1 MQDRGAFMSINASLQ
16 QIAGGIAA
24 AVAGMIIVQKDKY
37 SPLQHYDTLGYVIVV
52 IGLVTIFLLYRVNEM
67 IKKKNAK
74 PPVEVVQELA
84 V

>member
-24 AVAGMIIVQKDKY
+24 TVAGMIIIQKDKH

-52 IGLVTIFLLYRVNEM
+52 ISCTYYNFIVSC
-67 IKKKNAK
+67 K
-74 PPVEVVQELA
+74 
-84 V
+84 